1 MDQPTTIPGDRTAA
15 VCAYAAA
22 AAGARGAVTLGAMY
36 AVEVPRGGPYVFGT
50 INDATGAAFNVLA
63 IPVILQVHR
72 RAPRAV
78 WTEPMTWLTVSACAA
93 GAASSALLVLRLL
106 DFNTSTAVSVASIT
120 LQGAWFLAIHA
131 RLRRV
136 EDYPRSLS
144 GLGRAIGGGM
154 LFGFALA
161 AAGFSVERP
170 AWLRTALMAAG
181 AAAAGAAWLAWP
193 YWYYRAGQY
202 LGGRLRSGTVPA
214 AGAQDGG

>member
-22 AAGARGAVTLGAMY
+22 A
-36 AVEVPRGGPYVFGT
+36 
-50 INDATGAAFNVLA
+50 
-63 IPVILQVHR
+63 
-72 RAPRAV
+72 
-78 WTEPMTWLTVSACAA
+78 
-93 GAASSALLVLRLL
+93 
-106 DFNTSTAVSVASIT
+106 
-120 LQGAWFLAIHA
+120 
-131 RLRRV
+131 
-136 EDYPRSLS
+136 
-144 GLGRAIGGGM
+144 
-154 LFGFALA
+154 
-161 AAGFSVERP
+161 SVERP